1 MKRNNIFMWAYIS
14 FILVSTF
21 TRLLFEYSLWPQLV
35 LAITFST
42 VLFAFEDLFISLG
55 NALKDSCDI
64 AEDFSARAYEDLESR
79 LSLFEKIDE
88 KANCYQNT
96 HNDISDIRDSFISH
110 VANTEELFQALKDLL
125 REVQDKRNKQ
135 SQYNKIANVL
145 AYFGFLILFCILI
158 FSSFWT
164 IPAVAQEI
172 VTVFSFAVILITHQ
186 IKIILSMRIRKEI
199 TDSQNALHMR
209 NEARDYLLKREE
221 KLDYLIE
228 LIESSTTET
237 EEQIHAD

>member
-1 MKRNNIFMWAYIS
+1 M
-14 FILVSTF
+14 
-21 TRLLFEYSLWPQLV
+21 
-35 LAITFST
+35 
-42 VLFAFEDLFISLG
+42 
-55 NALKDSCDI
+55 
-64 AEDFSARAYEDLESR
+64 
-79 LSLFEKIDE
+79 
-88 KANCYQNT
+88 
-96 HNDISDIRDSFISH
+96 
-110 VANTEELFQALKDLL
+110 
-125 REVQDKRNKQ
+125 
-135 SQYNKIANVL
+135 
-145 AYFGFLILFCILI
+145 I